1 MTDITMHLTA
11 NFYPPI
17 PADIQAACQTFFD
30 QIVADA
36 MPWQIVDE
44 YGEEI
49 DCGIDDYSVLNRKM
63 ILPNGAEI
71 TARGMLDELRLWD
84 ALWWDCEPQV
94 IDHVSGGSIDEDP
107 ELQYS
112 ESKEY
117 AGQLSFWENE

>member
-17 PADIQAACQTFFD
+17 PADIQMACQNFFD
-30 QIVADA
+30 SIVADA
-36 MPWQIVDE
+36 MPWMIVDKD
-44 YGEEI
+44 GNVI
-49 DCGIDDYSVLNRKM
+49 DQDITDYAVLDRTM

-71 TARGMLDELRLWD
+71 TARGMLDELRLWE
-84 ALWWDCEPQV
+84 ALFWDIEPM
-94 IDHVSGGSIDEDP
+94 ILDEYP

-117 AGQLSFWENE
+117 PGQLSFWEDE

>member
-17 PADIQAACQTFFD
+17 PHDIQIACQEFFD
-30 QIVADA
+30 QIVEDA
-36 MPWQIVDE
+36 MPWMIVDKDGNLIE
-44 YGEEI
+44 QDI
-49 DCGIDDYSVLNRKM
+49 ADHLVLDRTK

-84 ALWWDCEPQV
+84 ALWFDCDPD
-94 IDHVSGGSIDEDP
+94 ILDEDP

>member
-17 PADIQAACQTFFD
+17 PADIQIACQTFFD
-30 QIVADA
+30 QIVEDA
-36 MPWQIVDE
+36 NPRLFMDSDGNIVDQ
-44 YGEEI
+44 
-49 DCGIDDYSVLNRKM
+49 DIDDYVLDRTV

-71 TARGMLDELRLWD
+71 TARGMLDELRLWE
-84 ALWWDCEPQV
+84 ALWWDCEPE
-94 IDHVSGGSIDEDP
+94 IIDEDP
-107 ELQYS
+107 ELQYA

>member
-17 PADIQAACQTFFD
+17 PADIQMACQEFFD
-30 QIVADA
+30 EIVRDG
-36 MPWQIVDE
+36 MPWI
-44 YGEEI
+44 I
-49 DCGIDDYSVLNRKM
+49 LMSDDPGDVWEQDLADRSVLDRTK
-63 ILPNGAEI
+63 ILPNGATI

-84 ALWWDCEPQV
+84 ALFWDCTPEFLDDGEPL
-94 IDHVSGGSIDEDP
+94 D
-107 ELQYS
+107 YA

>member
-1 MTDITMHLTA
+1 MTDITLHLTA

-17 PADIQAACQTFFD
+17 PRDIQIACQEFFD
-30 QIVADA
+30 QIVEDA
-36 MPWQIVDE
+36 MPWQI
-44 YGEEI
+44 I
-49 DCGIDDYSVLNRKM
+49 DSEGNIIDQDIADHDVLDRTK

-84 ALWWDCEPQV
+84 ALWWDCEPEV
-94 IDHVSGGSIDEDP
+94 LDDDP
-107 ELQYS
+107 ELQYA

>member
-17 PADIQAACQTFFD
+17 PADIQIACQTFFD
-30 QIVADA
+30 QIVEDA
-36 MPWQIVDE
+36 NPRLFMDSDGNIVDQ
-44 YGEEI
+44 
-49 DCGIDDYSVLNRKM
+49 DIDDYVLDRTL

-71 TARGMLDELRLWD
+71 TAHGMLDELRLWE
-84 ALWWDCEPQV
+84 ALWWDCEPE
-94 IDHVSGGSIDEDP
+94 IIDEDP
-107 ELQYS
+107 ELQYA